1 MPSETLKEYMD
12 MMSDSV
18 KMLYPNIDDKVLYEA
33 LKYSIKKRYKPTNAS
48 IENNYTREKVDK
60 TVLQLCDYIADKK
73 PIITAYGVLFQRH
86 GSMPNPLKEIIE
98 DFLTARGIHKNQM
111 FQYPKGHEMFEYYN
125 LLQSLDKIDA
135 NGLYGTLGMYKAL
148 IYNRN
153 VATSIT
159 AQGRLYISS
168 AGMFFEQ
175 FLADN
180 VKFNSLD
187 EIVVFINHVKSEKPH
202 RKYNDAIILSRYIS
216 KEELF
221 AKLVLECGYNWIPDE
236 NDLDKIWTMVANLD
250 QEELNRIYYKN
261 NLYDFLDNEYMR
273 NFIRSMMAILKTPF
287 MSPSE
292 IPEELKDMLIEFTN
306 ILEEYV
312 MNKFPVMDR
321 INRWR
326 DMIKSVSIISDT
338 DSAFVNL
345 DAWVNYATMVIG
357 DMDLNILHEKYYI
370 NPFED
375 SNLDYYEDKDENIRI
390 DPFYKIEP
398 KMDYDFYNDEVI
410 ELPRLEDPFEVSPQ
424 DNLRYSLINIMSYV
438 VSELCNKYI
447 EYVVKDTNQMED
459 NGKCRM
465 YLKNEFLM
473 KRILV
478 TYVKKNYA
486 SKQELQEGNK
496 IPDNIDQALDV
507 KGIPSLVK
515 SVSADSTK
523 KALKDILY
531 NDILNIDKIDQIK
544 VLKDLAVLEKR
555 IIQSLYDGSKEFYK
569 PSTVKSMSAY
579 ADPMRIQG
587 IKAIMAWNALRRDGE
602 IALNLDERNPVS
614 IAKVK
619 LNKGN
624 LESIKSKDPILYEKA
639 VKLFED
645 EVWKGSIDSIAIP
658 LEQNVPEWITIILD
672 YDKIINDNISGFPLE
687 SINIRKASD
696 NINYI
701 NTIKL

>member
-1 MPSETLKEYMD
+1 M
-12 MMSDSV
+12 
-18 KMLYPNIDDKVLYEA
+18 
-33 LKYSIKKRYKPTNAS
+33 
-48 IENNYTREKVDK
+48 
-60 TVLQLCDYIADKK
+60 
-73 PIITAYGVLFQRH
+73 
-86 GSMPNPLKEIIE
+86 
-98 DFLTARGIHKNQM
+98 
-111 FQYPKGHEMFEYYN
+111 
-125 LLQSLDKIDA
+125 

-159 AQGRLYISS
+159 AQGRLYIAS

-187 EIVVFINHVKSEKPH
+187 EIVVFVNHIKSEKSY
-202 RKYNDAIILSRYIS
+202 RKYKDSQILSRYIS

-221 AKLVLECGYNWIPDE
+221 AKLVLECGYNWIPNKD
-236 NDLDKIWTMVANLD
+236 DLEVIWKIVSNLD

-261 NLYDFLDNEYMR
+261 NLYDFLDNTYMQDL
-273 NFIRSMMAILKTPF
+273 IRDMMSTMKNPF
-287 MSPSE
+287 MSPAE
-292 IPEELKDMLIEFTN
+292 IPEEIKDKLIEFTSL
-306 ILEEYV
+306 LEEFV

-326 DMIKSVSIISDT
+326 DMIKSVCIISDT

-345 DAWVNYATMVIG
+345 DAWVNYATMVIK
-357 DMDLNILHEKYYI
+357 DMDLNILHEKY
-370 NPFED
+370 
-375 SNLDYYEDKDENIRI
+375 LI
-390 DPFYKIEP
+390 DPFESDNLDLYEDRNGNIRMDPFYPIEP
-398 KMDYDFYNDEVI
+398 DMDYDFYNDKVI
-410 ELPRLEDPFEVSPQ
+410 ELPRHIDPFIISPQ

-447 EYVVKDTNQMED
+447 SYVVTDTNQMED
-459 NGKCRM
+459 SGICRM
-465 YLKNEFLM
+465 NLKNEFLM
-473 KRILV
+473 KRVLV

-496 IPDNIDQALDV
+496 IPDNIDQALDA

-515 SVSADSTK
+515 SVTADSTK
-523 KALKDILY
+523 KALKEILY
-531 NDILNIDKIDQIK
+531 NDILNTDKIDQIK
-544 VLKDLAVLEKR
+544 VLKDLAILEKR
-555 IIQSLYDGSKEFYK
+555 IMQSLNNGSKEFYK
-569 PSTVKSMSAY
+569 PATVKSVSAY

-587 IKAIMAWNALRRDGE
+587 IKAIIAWNALKRDDE
-602 IALNLDERNPVS
+602 APLDLNERNPVS

-619 LNKGN
+619 LNRGM
-624 LESIKSKDPILYEKA
+624 LESIKQKDPYLYEKA
-639 VKLFED
+639 LKLFED
-645 EVWKGSIDSIAIP
+645 EIWKGSIDSIAIP
-658 LEQNVPEWITIILD
+658 LEQDVPQWVMSILD
-672 YDKIINDNISGFPLE
+672 YDKIINDNIGGFPLD